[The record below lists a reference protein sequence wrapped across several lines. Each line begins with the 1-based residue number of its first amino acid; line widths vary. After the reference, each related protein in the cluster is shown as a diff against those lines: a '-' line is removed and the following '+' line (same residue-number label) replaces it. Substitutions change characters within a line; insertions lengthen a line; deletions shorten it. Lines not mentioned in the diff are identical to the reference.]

1 MRRAITKQKLIEHLD
16 QDLGRELQA
25 ILLYL
30 WCRSMAFGIRG
41 HELREILEP
50 EIHAEVKHVEFL
62 ADKIIAMG
70 GTPSFSVPPW
80 KRPTNLR
87 EMLEYALSIE
97 REAVKAYTERVDE
110 ANELGETALQ
120 VKLEEL
126 ITDETEHMELLQ
138 RLVKGLSPD
147 M

>member
-1 MRRAITKQKLIEHLD
+1 MRRAITKQKLIEKLD

-30 WCRSMAFGIRG
+30 WIRSMAFGIRG

-50 EIHAEVKHVEFL
+50 EIHGEIKHVEFL
-62 ADKIIAMG
+62 ADKIIAFG

-87 EMLEYALSIE
+87 EMLEYALQIE
-97 REAVKAYTERVDE
+97 RDAVKAYTERVDE
-110 ANELGETALQ
+110 ASELGETALQ

-138 RLVKGLSPD
+138 RLVKGVAPD

>member
-30 WCRSMAFGIRG
+30 WCRSSAFGIRG
-41 HELREILEP
+41 HEVREILEP
-50 EIHAEVKHVEFL
+50 EIHAEIKHVEFL
-62 ADKIIAMG
+62 ADKIIAFG
-70 GTPSFSVPPW
+70 GTPSFAVPPW

-97 REAVKAYTERVDE
+97 KEAVKAYTERVDE
-110 ANELGETALQ
+110 ASELGETALQ

-138 RLVKGLSPD
+138 RLVKGVSSD

>member
-138 RLVKGLSPD
+138 RLVKGLSPE